1 METEIKIDNLK
12 CNGCATSIKNGLVVF
27 AEIKSVDINW
37 GNSSLKIEHSDLLS
51 IEKVKHKLLQMGY
64 PETGSVEGIE
74 RMTANAKSYVS
85 CAIGKISN
93 H

>member
-1 METEIKIDNLK
+1 MEAEIKIDNLK
-12 CNGCATSIKNGLVVF
+12 CNGCATSIKNGLMGF
-27 AEIKSVDINW
+27 AEIKSVDVNW
-37 GNSSLKIEHSDLLS
+37 ENSSLKIKYDGMLS

-74 RMTANAKSYVS
+74 KMAANAKSYVS